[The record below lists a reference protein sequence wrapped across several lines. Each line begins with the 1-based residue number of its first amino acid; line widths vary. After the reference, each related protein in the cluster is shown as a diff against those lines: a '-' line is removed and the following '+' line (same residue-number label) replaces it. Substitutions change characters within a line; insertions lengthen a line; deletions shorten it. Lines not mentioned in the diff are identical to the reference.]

1 MTQPI
6 VFALSV
12 LALLVVPGPTN
23 TLLAGAGA
31 TRGVRRS
38 LALLIGELAGYNIA
52 IVVMRETLGAV
63 ANATSGAQFVL
74 KCAVATYLVFLA
86 IRLWRAPRNGG
97 GEAFTL
103 RRVFVTTLLNP
114 KGFIFALFLFPA
126 PPTPIVPYFLAF
138 SAMVVA
144 VGASWI
150 VAGSLLTQF
159 TNPRFGVIAPRICA
173 CAMAAFA
180 IVVVSGLLRY

>member
-1 MTQPI
+1 VTHPI
-6 VFALSV
+6 AFALSV

-38 LALLIGELAGYNIA
+38 LALLVGELAGYNITVA
-52 IVVMRETLGAV
+52 VMRQTLGAV
-63 ANATSGAQFVL
+63 ANETSGAQLFL
-74 KCAVATYLVFLA
+74 KCAVVAYLVFLA
-86 IRLWRAPRNGG
+86 IRLWRAPLTAGASG
-97 GEAFTL
+97 FTL

-114 KGFIFALFLFPA
+114 KGLIFSLFIFPP
-126 PPTPIVPYFLAF
+126 PPTPIAAYFLAF

-144 VGASWI
+144 IGATWV
-150 VAGSLLTQF
+150 VAGSLIAQF
-159 TNPRFGVIAPRICA
+159 TKPSFSVIVPRICA

-180 IVVVSGLLRY
+180 IVVVSGLSSH

>member
-1 MTQPI
+1 VTHPI

-52 IVVMRETLGAV
+52 IAALRQTLGTV
-63 ANATSGAQFVL
+63 ASEASGAQVAL
-74 KCAVATYLVFLA
+74 KCAVAAYLVFLA
-86 IRLWRAPRNGG
+86 IRLWQAPLDSGTSG
-97 GEAFTL
+97 FTL

-114 KGFIFALFLFPA
+114 KGLIFALFIFPA
-126 PPTPIVPYFLAF
+126 PPTSIVLYVVAF

-144 VGASWI
+144 VGAMWI
-150 VAGSLLTQF
+150 VAGSLITQF
-159 TNPRFGVIAPRICA
+159 TNPRFGVIVPKVCA

-180 IVVVSGLLRY
+180 IVVVSGVL